1 VSSNRGL
8 ALLSVFA
15 VLYTVLR
22 LIPTFPMIG
31 ATGTFSVSDVVSPIY
46 GLLLGP
52 YIGGGSIILGTFLSI
67 IFGRPT
73 IFLGFDFLPALVSAV
88 TLGLLVKQNFRLVT
102 LIFALLILL
111 FLINPLSLLF
121 VTLPYNI
128 VIPFI
133 WVHILAFVLL
143 LSPLS
148 KKALV
153 WITSSEPKY
162 LPQGLLILFFIGTMM
177 QHLTGSLLFESVFG
191 YILGNISQDAW
202 PSIWTTI
209 FYLYPIERT
218 IITII
223 ATIIGSAVIT
233 TLGSSESLKSLP
245 KVKKNQAKMK

>member
-1 VSSNRGL
+1 MSSNRGL
-8 ALLSVFA
+8 ALLSIFA

-31 ATGTFSVSDVVSPIY
+31 ATGTFSASDVVSPIY
-46 GLLLGP
+46 GILLGP

-67 IFGRPT
+67 IFGRPA

-88 TLGLLVKQNFRLVT
+88 TLGLLVKQKFRLVT
-102 LIFALLILL
+102 IIFALLILL

-121 VTLPYNI
+121 VTLPYGF
-128 VIPFI
+128 VIPFN
-133 WVHILAFVLL
+133 WLHILAFALL

-153 WITSSEPKY
+153 WITNSEPKY

-191 YILGNISQDAW
+191 FLLNSIPQDAW
-202 PSIWTTI
+202 PSVWNAA
-209 FYLYPIERT
+209 FYLYPVERI

-223 ATIIGSAVIT
+223 ATIVGSTLIT
-233 TLGSSESLKSLP
+233 TLGSSESIKSLSQR
-245 KVKKNQAKMK
+245 KENQAKMK